1 MEDLKIIGV
10 QFTPVGKHYHFSIPE
25 EAQLSLGDAVIVN
38 TSRGLQLGTVA
49 ALNVDPKIDGP
60 NMLKVERLATEEDFE
75 SYKNYKKKAKEAIDI
90 INRFLREGEF
100 GEIKAVDAEYTLDGA
115 KMTIY
120 LTYEQNVEFDVRS
133 FLRDISYNFN
143 DTRLEV
149 RQVGPR
155 DAAKMISGL
164 GACGIEKRCCSRF
177 LTEFTSI
184 SIKMA
189 KAQDISLTP
198 TEITGICGRLRC
210 CLRYENETYEAALQ
224 ELPKRKKKVM
234 TPLGEGRVTQVLPLR
249 GSVIVNIPEIGPR
262 QFTQEELETGVLQV
276 KPVVFDD
283 IPDEYNI
290 DHSDVELLNIEP
302 ERKPKGRRNSKQTK
316 REGERKERAKT
327 IRSDSEKPGPETT
340 QNAPAQ
346 KKREDGGKRNYS
358 RNKRRNS
365 ERTASKNE
373 VSKDKPVANQPA
385 KNREQKPSRKPRS
398 QRRQDNKR

>member
-1 MEDLKIIGV
+1 
-10 QFTPVGKHYHFSIPE
+10 
-25 EAQLSLGDAVIVN
+25 
-38 TSRGLQLGTVA
+38 
-49 ALNVDPKIDGP
+49 
-60 NMLKVERLATEEDFE
+60 
-75 SYKNYKKKAKEAIDI
+75 
-90 INRFLREGEF
+90 
-100 GEIKAVDAEYTLDGA
+100 
-115 KMTIY
+115 
-120 LTYEQNVEFDVRS
+120 
-133 FLRDISYNFN
+133 
-143 DTRLEV
+143 
-149 RQVGPR
+149 
-155 DAAKMISGL
+155 
-164 GACGIEKRCCSRF
+164 
-177 LTEFTSI
+177 
-184 SIKMA
+184 MA

-316 REGERKERAKT
+316 REGARKERAKT
-327 IRSDSEKPGPETT
+327 IRSDSEKQGPVTT

-373 VSKDKPVANQPA
+373 VSKDRPVANQPA
-385 KNREQKPSRKPRS
+385 KNRDQKPSRKPRS

>member
-1 MEDLKIIGV
+1 MEDLKIIGL

-25 EAQLSLGDAVIVN
+25 TAKVSVGDAVVVN
-38 TSRGLQLGTVA
+38 TSRGLQLGMVA
-49 ALNVDPKIDGP
+49 ALDVDPKIDGP
-60 NMLKVERLATEEDFE
+60 NVLKVERMATEEDFE
-75 SYKNYKKKAKEAIDI
+75 AYRNYKQKGKEAVDI
-90 INRFLREGEF
+90 INRYLRESEF
-100 GEIKAVDAEYTLDGA
+100 GDIKAVDVEYTLDGA

-120 LTYEQNVEFDVRS
+120 LTYEQNVEFDIRS

-276 KPVVFDD
+276 KPVVFND

-302 ERKPKGRRNSKQTK
+302 ERKPKGRRNSKKSK
-316 REGERKERAKT
+316 RDGARKEKT
-327 IRSDSEKPGPETT
+327 KTVRPNSKKASQETT
-340 QNAPAQ
+340 QSAQAQ
-346 KKREDGGKRNYS
+346 KKHEDSGKRNYS
-358 RNKRRNS
+358 RSKRRKS
-365 ERTASKNE
+365 ERTVSKNE
-373 VSKDKPVANQPA
+373 TTKDKPVANQTA
-385 KNREQKPSRKPRS
+385 KTRNQKPSRKLRS
-398 QRRQDNKR
+398 QRRHDNKS

>member
-25 EAQLSLGDAVIVN
+25 EAQISLGDAVIVN

-60 NMLKVERLATEEDFE
+60 NVLKVERLATEEDFE
-75 SYKNYKKKAKEAIDI
+75 SYKNYKQKAKEAIDI

-316 REGERKERAKT
+316 REGTRKERAKT

-340 QNAPAQ
+340 QNAPVQ

-358 RNKRRNS
+358 RNK
-365 ERTASKNE
+365 
-373 VSKDKPVANQPA
+373 
-385 KNREQKPSRKPRS
+385 
-398 QRRQDNKR
+398 

>member
-1 MEDLKIIGV
+1 M
-10 QFTPVGKHYHFSIPE
+10 
-25 EAQLSLGDAVIVN
+25 
-38 TSRGLQLGTVA
+38 
-49 ALNVDPKIDGP
+49 
-60 NMLKVERLATEEDFE
+60 
-75 SYKNYKKKAKEAIDI
+75 
-90 INRFLREGEF
+90 REGEF

-316 REGERKERAKT
+316 REGTRKERAKT